1 MPNYKGHLAG
11 GIIVFAMIF
20 FGFCMAQK
28 PSLNIAIEWL
38 MFTLAGALFPDV
50 DIKSKGQ
57 KYFYYVAFLFFIILA
72 ARQQFVTATCCS
84 FIFITPMLVRHRG
97 IFHHPLF
104 VIVVPIVCWSFLSTV
119 ITVPA
124 SKRLLWDTLFFIAGA
139 LSHIWLDVGTR
150 HMLQGLFGR
159 KKRWR

>member
-11 GIIVFAMIF
+11 GIVVFAMVFSSI
-20 FGFCMAQK
+20 CMMQK
-28 PSLNIAIEWL
+28 PSLSIAMEWL
-38 MFTLAGALFPDV
+38 IFTLAGALFPDI

-57 KYFYYVAFLFFIILA
+57 KYFYYAVFLFFIVLA
-72 ARQQFVTATCCS
+72 ARQQFVTVTCCS

-104 VIVVPIVCWSFLSTV
+104 VIAVPIMCWAFLSTI
-119 ITVPA
+119 ITPYT
-124 SKRLLWDTLFFIAGA
+124 SRRLLWDTMFFIAGA

-150 HMLQGLFGR
+150 HMVRGMFGR
-159 KKRWR
+159 KKRW